1 MVKQFNNFFPVII
14 FFSFSFSQ
22 VTDTLKE
29 NSIDLKTKESK
40 VVTISAKLS
49 LGKFKPNAYRL
60 SLFPRNRPSEIYI
73 SRMFFP
79 EDSIQVILPEN
90 ILNSDTLG
98 NIASLE
104 PIGGSYETIY
114 RLFSKSSGEIDLG
127 NFEILPKTDIIK
139 LNIIDGSDHSPVA
152 EALINTFQSGLLIS
166 TTMADNMGYT
176 RLRIPVDRDK
186 ENSIS
191 ILIETGGRYPPWQGL
206 IDVPEGQS
214 DRTIQLFRLD
224 VIPGASLYS
233 VIKDLTPFRK
243 GPENG
248 SEILFFLSR
257 GDQLVITKV
266 AGNRLFGS
274 VRIDLHDKQSSNF
287 FAGWVM
293 NQDVKLLSEPLINHT
308 EKKNE

>member
-127 NFEILPKTDIIK
+127 NFEILPKTDFPR
-139 LNIIDGSDHSPVA
+139 L
-152 EALINTFQSGLLIS
+152 
-166 TTMADNMGYT
+166 AD
-176 RLRIPVDRDK
+176 I
-186 ENSIS
+186 
-191 ILIETGGRYPPWQGL
+191 GR
-206 IDVPEGQS
+206 
-214 DRTIQLFRLD
+214 
-224 VIPGASLYS
+224 
-233 VIKDLTPFRK
+233 
-243 GPENG
+243 
-248 SEILFFLSR
+248 
-257 GDQLVITKV
+257 
-266 AGNRLFGS
+266 
-274 VRIDLHDKQSSNF
+274 
-287 FAGWVM
+287 
-293 NQDVKLLSEPLINHT
+293 
-308 EKKNE
+308 

>member
-1 MVKQFNNFFPVII
+1 
-14 FFSFSFSQ
+14 
-22 VTDTLKE
+22 
-29 NSIDLKTKESK
+29 
-40 VVTISAKLS
+40 
-49 LGKFKPNAYRL
+49 
-60 SLFPRNRPSEIYI
+60 
-73 SRMFFP
+73 
-79 EDSIQVILPEN
+79 
-90 ILNSDTLG
+90 
-98 NIASLE
+98 
-104 PIGGSYETIY
+104 
-114 RLFSKSSGEIDLG
+114 
-127 NFEILPKTDIIK
+127 
-139 LNIIDGSDHSPVA
+139 
-152 EALINTFQSGLLIS
+152 
-166 TTMADNMGYT
+166 MADNMGYT

-233 VIKDLTPFRK
+233 VIKDLTPFRR

-293 NQDVKLLSEPLINHT
+293 NQDVKLLSEPLINQI

>member
-60 SLFPRNRPSEIYI
+60 SLFPRNRPSEVYI

-139 LNIIDGSDHSPVA
+139 LNIIDGSDDSPVA
-152 EALINTFQSGLLIS
+152 EALINTFQSGVLI
-166 TTMADNMGYT
+166 
-176 RLRIPVDRDK
+176 
-186 ENSIS
+186 
-191 ILIETGGRYPPWQGL
+191 
-206 IDVPEGQS
+206 
-214 DRTIQLFRLD
+214 
-224 VIPGASLYS
+224 
-233 VIKDLTPFRK
+233 
-243 GPENG
+243 
-248 SEILFFLSR
+248 
-257 GDQLVITKV
+257 
-266 AGNRLFGS
+266 
-274 VRIDLHDKQSSNF
+274 
-287 FAGWVM
+287 
-293 NQDVKLLSEPLINHT
+293 
-308 EKKNE
+308 

>member
-1 MVKQFNNFFPVII
+1 
-14 FFSFSFSQ
+14 
-22 VTDTLKE
+22 
-29 NSIDLKTKESK
+29 
-40 VVTISAKLS
+40 
-49 LGKFKPNAYRL
+49 
-60 SLFPRNRPSEIYI
+60 
-73 SRMFFP
+73 MFFP

-152 EALINTFQSGLLIS
+152 EALINTFQSGVLIS

-233 VIKDLTPFRK
+233 VIKDLTPFRR